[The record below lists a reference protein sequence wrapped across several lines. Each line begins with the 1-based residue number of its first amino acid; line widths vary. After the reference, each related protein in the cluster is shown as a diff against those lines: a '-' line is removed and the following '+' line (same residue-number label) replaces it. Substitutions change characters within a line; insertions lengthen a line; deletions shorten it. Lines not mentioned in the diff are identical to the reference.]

1 MKLNKILSAVL
12 AAGMIFS
19 LAACDGDNG
28 NSDKGNN
35 SGMTKIILPD
45 YDLKK
50 DDYELTISGWLIP
63 STLNETNVKWINESG
78 ISTLFAIGAG
88 DGVQSFYSYDEK
100 AEKTLTLLGNNGV
113 KVYVNPGI
121 SDGTAYRK
129 ISEFK
134 QSDAVLG
141 ICVDEPNKSQMTS
154 MAAQVDW
161 WNQNSDGR
169 NFYSNL
175 FPSFAQ
181 VVQKEFDGVYY
192 DYLKFYCD
200 NVLSKLTSG
209 EKWLSADR
217 YPLTYNENGEKC
229 LDDNWLFDVQTLK
242 KVANSYEGLKTN
254 FFIQTMPYGI
264 DEDGNASGAIYGS
277 RDRVPSYEDI
287 RMQEY
292 ALMAFGYDGIS
303 CFCYASPLIVF

>member
-1 MKLNKILSAVL
+1 MKLNKILSAAL

-63 STLNETNVKWINESG
+63 STIDETNVKWINESG

-113 KVYVNPGI
+113 KVYVNPGV

-181 VVQKEFDGVYY
+181 VVQKEFDGNYS

-217 YPLTYNENGEKC
+217 YPLTYNENGEKQVYTAAD
-229 LDDNWLFDVQTLK
+229 LG
-242 KVANSYEGLKTN
+242 VAYLAATTVTN
-254 FFIQTMPYGI
+254 IPATGTVTFLVRPY
-264 DEDGNASGAIYGS
+264 A
-277 RDRVPSYEDI
+277 
-287 RMQEY
+287 
-292 ALMAFGYDGIS
+292 
-303 CFCYASPLIVF
+303 ASPNGEVIYSGMPMILTYVNGVLQTSN

>member
-1 MKLNKILSAVL
+1 MKLNKILSAAL

-50 DDYELTISGWLIP
+50 DEYKLTISGWLIP

-113 KVYVNPGI
+113 KVYVNPGV
-121 SDGTAYRK
+121 SDGAAYRK

-141 ICVDEPNKSQMTS
+141 ICVDEPNKSQIDEI
-154 MAAQVDW
+154 AAAVDT
-161 WNQNSDGR
+161 
-169 NFYSNL
+169 FNL
-175 FPSFAQ
+175 A
-181 VVQKEFDGVYY
+181 
-192 DYLKFYCD
+192 
-200 NVLSKLTSG
+200 NVG
-209 EKWLSADR
+209 
-217 YPLTYNENGEKC
+217 
-229 LDDNWLFDVQTLK
+229 K
-242 KVANSYEGLKTN
+242 KVLIVNLL
-254 FFIQTMPYGI
+254 
-264 DEDGNASGAIYGS
+264 
-277 RDRVPSYEDI
+277 PSYGRRETNRSQARRRDFFKHIVRI
-287 RMQEY
+287 R
-292 ALMAFGYDGIS
+292 FGSDPAVDLNIAR
-303 CFCYASPLIVF
+303 FRTRIITEKI

>member
-1 MKLNKILSAVL
+1 MKLNKILSAAL

-19 LAACDGDNG
+19 LAACGGDNG

-63 STLNETNVKWINESG
+63 STLNESNVKWINESG

-113 KVYVNPGI
+113 KVYVNPGV
-121 SDGTAYRK
+121 SDGKAYRK

-134 QSDAVLG
+134 QSNAVLG

-181 VVQKEFDGVYY
+181 VVQKEFDGVYS

-217 YPLTYNENGEKC
+217 YPLTYN
-229 LDDNWLFDVQTLK
+229 
-242 KVANSYEGLKTN
+242 A
-254 FFIQTMPYGI
+254 
-264 DEDGNASGAIYGS
+264 
-277 RDRVPSYEDI
+277 RR
-287 RMQEY
+287 
-292 ALMAFGYDGIS
+292 AFL
-303 CFCYASPLIVF
+303 LILSFHF